1 MVWYVDTAKP
11 VRKRPTPVTDPLR
24 LRSLDE
30 WVALGREALQLSCN
44 AVNLDP
50 VGSVNQLAR
59 RLFDFYAVLPP
70 PTDDV
75 LALPPASPPN
85 AELLVSPG
93 RTSATGI
100 SSSSAVCSTGAP
112 VIDLNPSSPPSLID
126 LLDSGSRPV
135 WDLDDRDVGFGI
147 ARSASQPTFPVRID
161 VTSADNTSTT
171 SSSGGLGTRLRTSRA
186 TNSRHLRPT
195 SSFTSVA
202 GRGRSGSLVSS
213 GARLRSSTVT
223 TSSASGSVLVA
234 RDELASLVRQ
244 TVVDALRG
252 LGHVAGGV
260 GLGGVVSGT
269 QSGASTVTSS
279 VNCMLG
285 SGGVAG
291 CLGVGGV
298 GSGLVGSSV
307 GVGGSGVWPG
317 AGLGVAAQAQTA
329 LGGVPPAVSTGSL
342 PVGGP
347 FGAVGA
353 LGVPASVAGARLWPL
368 GSQGLPSAQAQS
380 HALAGGLLP
389 QVPQVP
395 QVPLGAQGGSGQLGG
410 PGAFAAQGA
419 QVGVGGVPQ
428 DPNAEL
434 ARYDLQAVASVPPRF
449 LHQIR
454 RGEYVNFDQLF
465 SAITLGFSSRPEF
478 TMSLTH
484 DDTLGLDGCPT
495 FAIRPRQQG
504 GARISSYTDWSRAWC
519 DFYTASTV
527 FRPHLSSSM
536 LRYQSIIARF
546 ASTYPHAAWAAY
558 DSAFRQAVANNPAI
572 GWGSIHDEL
581 FDRHLRSAVILPPR
595 SRVFST
601 VSTRPFT
608 SVARGGGLISA
619 QRAQV
624 VCFVC
629 ARPGHFA
636 RSCPNRPHAST
647 VTPPSASQSLALV
660 RASASP
666 RPPVSSTSTPS
677 PLIAPGM
684 PAFRAP
690 QRQRQTWC
698 FAFNEARPCLPNCR
712 WPHVCSRCFE
722 SHPVYACDK

>member
-1 MVWYVDTAKP
+1 MVWCADTAKP

-85 AELLVSPG
+85 AELLVSPV

-100 SSSSAVCSTGAP
+100 SSSSVVCSAGAP
-112 VIDLNPSSPPSLID
+112 VINLSPSSPSLID

-213 GARLRSSTVT
+213 GARLRSSSTVT
-223 TSSASGSVLVA
+223 TTSASGSVLVA

-252 LGHVAGGV
+252 LGHVPGGV

-298 GSGLVGSSV
+298 GPGLVGSSV

-329 LGGVPPAVSTGSL
+329 LGGVPPAASAGSL
-342 PVGGP
+342 PIGGP

-353 LGVPASVAGARLWPL
+353 LGVPASVAGAQVWPPV
-368 GSQGLPSAQAQS
+368 SQGLPLAQS
-380 HALAGGLLP
+380 KPQVLVGDLP
-389 QVPQVP
+389 QVPQVH
-395 QVPLGAQGGSGQLGG
+395 QVPLGAQGGFGQLG
-410 PGAFAAQGA
+410 AQGLL
-419 QVGVGGVPQ
+419 QPKVP
-428 DPNAEL
+428 
-434 ARYDLQAVASVPPRF
+434 R
-449 LHQIR
+449 
-454 RGEYVNFDQLF
+454 
-465 SAITLGFSSRPEF
+465 
-478 TMSLTH
+478 
-484 DDTLGLDGCPT
+484 
-495 FAIRPRQQG
+495 
-504 GARISSYTDWSRAWC
+504 
-519 DFYTASTV
+519 
-527 FRPHLSSSM
+527 
-536 LRYQSIIARF
+536 
-546 ASTYPHAAWAAY
+546 
-558 DSAFRQAVANNPAI
+558 
-572 GWGSIHDEL
+572 
-581 FDRHLRSAVILPPR
+581 
-595 SRVFST
+595 
-601 VSTRPFT
+601 
-608 SVARGGGLISA
+608 
-619 QRAQV
+619 
-624 VCFVC
+624 
-629 ARPGHFA
+629 
-636 RSCPNRPHAST
+636 
-647 VTPPSASQSLALV
+647 LV
-660 RASASP
+660 
-666 RPPVSSTSTPS
+666 
-677 PLIAPGM
+677 
-684 PAFRAP
+684 
-690 QRQRQTWC
+690 
-698 FAFNEARPCLPNCR
+698 
-712 WPHVCSRCFE
+712 
-722 SHPVYACDK
+722 